1 MVVSFNRGRSSCC
14 KPLLV
19 LLMLALLM
27 ITGAKGTSQ

>member
-1 MVVSFNRGRSSCC
+1 MVVSFNSDRSSCC